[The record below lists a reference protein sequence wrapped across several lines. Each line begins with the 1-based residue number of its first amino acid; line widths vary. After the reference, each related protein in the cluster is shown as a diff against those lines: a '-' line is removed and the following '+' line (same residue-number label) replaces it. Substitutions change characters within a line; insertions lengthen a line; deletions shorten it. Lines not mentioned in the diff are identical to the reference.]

1 MKRGIK
7 AVIWDYVLITLGCAI
22 LAVGMNMFLVPSR
35 LSSGGVGTLAT
46 VLLYLFDIPLSVTT
60 LLLNALLLLIGFRY
74 LRRAAIVKTVVG
86 VVLVSVF
93 LEPAAYLPV
102 YTEDVLMATLGGGI
116 LVGLGIGLVIR
127 REGSTGG
134 SDFAALILH
143 RFFPHISTARLIL
156 IIDCIII
163 VVSGIVFRSVTV
175 TLYSLVAMFVC
186 SKVADLVLIHGSE
199 AKSVYI
205 LSSLA
210 DEISEVVLRE
220 FSRGVTGIYSRGGYT
235 ERDRMMLLCVVSP
248 KELPH
253 LIRRVRAM
261 DRSAFVII
269 SDVREVV
276 GEGFRSLGEYE
287 DNK

>member
-1 MKRGIK
+1 MKRAIK
-7 AVIWDYVLITLGCAI
+7 TLIWDYVPITLGCAVM
-22 LAVGMNMFLVPSR
+22 AWGMNMFLVPSR

-60 LLLNALLLLIGFRY
+60 LVLNALLLLLGFRY
-74 LRRAAIVKTVVG
+74 LRRSAIVKTVVG
-86 VVLVSVF
+86 VVLLSIF
-93 LEPAAYLPV
+93 LELAVYLPI

-116 LVGLGIGLVIR
+116 LVGLGVGLVIR

-134 SDFAALILH
+134 SDFAALILR
-143 RFFPHISTARLIL
+143 RFFPHISTARLLL

-163 VVSGIVFRSVTV
+163 AVSGIVFRSVTV

-205 LSSLA
+205 LSSMP
-210 DEISEVVLRE
+210 DEISKVVLRE
-220 FSRGVTGIYSRGGYT
+220 FSRGVTGIYSRGVYT
-235 ERDRMMLLCVVSP
+235 EQDRMMLLCVVSP
-248 KELPH
+248 KELPQ
-253 LIRRVRAM
+253 LIRKVRAI
-261 DRSAFVII
+261 DKAAFVII

-276 GEGFRSLGEYE
+276 GEGFRALGEYE